1 MTARDITPA
10 LKKCKRLILE
20 GKRGKELANC
30 LGVSPRTAYNY
41 VARLRYMGEIVDV
54 TGDNLTTPRIY
65 EDGRREPPFNK
76 EVAQPDGEGQTIEGT
91 PENTDFSKRVVGS
104 SITEDRTGRPNKVV
118 RFHSTGCWDVPI
130 IVLGDHAGRLTD
142 RNGYTIG
149 QWSDMKVSN
158 GSRRQYGTAR
168 LYPGEDLRFT
178 LYHAKAGPKLTVTP
192 NDRMVYYK
200 TANIE
205 GPKLLEEQVN
215 SLLDVL
221 TEVHGWKFGQPVYK
235 GVNHYALISPDLAP
249 LLKYADKHTDPDNAR
264 VHVDTSIGEPEIEV
278 YDDHD
283 GAIDDVITLYEI
295 PEQLEAMRNS
305 LNEVYTTM
313 AKVDGI
319 LRIMASNVGELTK
332 ITAELVKTQ
341 AVETQIR
348 TFDGIGYQ

>member
-20 GKRGKELANC
+20 GKRGKELADS
-30 LGVSPRTAYNY
+30 LGVCPRTAHNY
-41 VARLRYMGEIVDV
+41 VLRLRYMGEIVDV
-54 TGDNLTTPRIY
+54 TGDKYSTPRIY
-65 EDGRREPPFNK
+65 EDGRREPPFSK
-76 EVAQPDGEGQTIEGT
+76 EVAHSDEVGQTAEND
-91 PENTDFSKRVVGS
+91 PENTDFSKRVVPS
-104 SITEDRTGRPNKVV
+104 SITDERTGRPNKVV
-118 RFHSTGCWDVPI
+118 RFHCTGCWDVPVI
-130 IVLGDHAGRLTD
+130 TLGDHAGRLTD

-168 LYPGEDLRFT
+168 LYPGEDMKFT

-205 GPKLLEEQVN
+205 GPKLLEEQVR

-235 GVNHYALISPDLAP
+235 GVNHYALISPDLSP
-249 LLKYADKHTDPDNAR
+249 LLKYADKNTDPDNAR
-264 VHVDTSIGEPEIEV
+264 VHVDTSLGEPEIEV
-278 YDDHD
+278 YDDHE
-283 GAIDDVITLYEI
+283 GAINDVITLYEI

-341 AVETQIR
+341 TIETHIK
-348 TFDGIGYQ
+348 TFDGVGYQ